1 MLNIIINNINSIA
14 WYGVIARLDIL
25 RSDVATKPN
34 IF

>member
-14 WYGVIARLDIL
+14 WYGVTTRLDIL
-25 RSDVATKPN
+25 TSDVATKPN